1 MGSELNKT
9 QALLWRDGKPSSP
22 AVQTLVQKSL
32 MPFQRLGSENKLHF
46 YLSFASLLACF
57 LCAACLFV
65 CMVFCLASRLF
76 VSLAGCLDDVRICL
90 FVCVC
95 LSVRLTLLCL
105 TLGLLLFFGTNRG
118 GKENRTAFPYSHP
131 PP

>member
-76 VSLAGCLDDVRICL
+76 VSLVGCLDDVRICL
-90 FVCVC
+90 FVCV
-95 LSVRLTLLCL
+95 SVCPSDSLVPH
-105 TLGLLLFFGTNRG
+105 FGAVVIFWN
-118 GKENRTAFPYSHP
+118 K
-131 PP
+131 